1 MLFSTILYRIL
12 PDNDLQ
18 RGASEGV
25 RFFNPVKKRCGRSIG
40 ARIGMRYNIS
50 LRRTR
55 ENPGPHHLYSEEHTK
70 IKLTDGAA
78 RQL

>member
-1 MLFSTILYRIL
+1 
-12 PDNDLQ
+12 
-18 RGASEGV
+18 
-25 RFFNPVKKRCGRSIG
+25 
-40 ARIGMRYNIS
+40 MRYNIS

-55 ENPGPHHLYSEEHTK
+55 ENPGPHHSYSEEHTK